1 VRQKSSTRFATRPL
15 VLGTGVSLL
24 VCSGWACANDLDDLY
39 RLARSRDA
47 DLTTAGFQRDAAK
60 EAQPQAIAQL
70 LPHISAGS
78 SAERERLGYDNAR
91 LGPGAIQNCA
101 LSVDATS
108 ERCYA
113 TTRGLSV
120 TLSQTLWNTEAY
132 NLAREA
138 RSQVSAAEATWRGA
152 EENLLLRVAQTYF
165 AILAA
170 SDQLATNRRER
181 EAFGTLLAQAKGRME
196 TGVGPRSDVE
206 QAQAFYDA
214 TEQSVIDAQNLLDDA
229 HLALTQIVGS
239 HRDDLAPLR
248 ENFPLVSPE
257 PASADDWVVAAR
269 QDNFDVR
276 AAMFKVEAAARDIW
290 AQRGKSLP
298 TLSLTGSSSRLWQD
312 DPLGGNQRL
321 DTLSINLNW
330 PLFQSGA
337 VASAVR
343 QSRALYR
350 EAESQLDAVQRL
362 TERQTRAAFRDVVSG
377 IARITAARR
386 AVESGRNAVEA
397 SRRNV
402 EFGTG
407 TEFDLLNAQNNYY
420 AAQRAYDQVRYD
432 YLTSLLTLKQ
442 QAGRLTEPD
451 LVEVD
456 ALLVVRP

>member
-1 VRQKSSTRFATRPL
+1 MRGIYRAL
-15 VLGTGVSLL
+15 LL
-24 VCSGWACANDLDDLY
+24 VCSCGMAYANDLDDLY

-47 DLTTAGFQRDAAK
+47 DLTTASFQRDAAL
-60 EAQPQAIAQL
+60 EARPQAVAQL
-70 LPHISAGS
+70 LPHISAGG
-78 SAERERLGYDNAR
+78 SAERERLGYNNAR
-91 LGPGAIQNCA
+91 LGPGFVPNCA
-101 LSVDATS
+101 PDIDAS
-108 ERCYA
+108 GERCYA
-113 TTRGLSV
+113 NTRGLNV
-120 TLSQTLWNTEAY
+120 TLTQTLWSTEAY

-138 RSQVSAAEATWRGA
+138 SSQVAAAEATWQGA
-152 EENLLLRVAQTYF
+152 EQNSLLRVAQAYF

-181 EAFGTLLAQAKGRME
+181 EAFATLLAQAKGRMQ

-229 HLALTQIVGS
+229 NLLMTQIVGS
-239 HRDDLAPLR
+239 HKGDLAPLR
-248 ENFPLVSPE
+248 GDFPLATPE
-257 PASADDWVVAAR
+257 PASAEEWVAAAR
-269 QDNFDVR
+269 RDNFDVR
-276 AAMFKVEAAARDIW
+276 AAISKVEAASRDIW

-298 TLSLTGSSSRLWQD
+298 TVYLTGTSSRSWQD
-312 DPLGGNQRL
+312 DLLGGNQRV
-321 DTLSINLNW
+321 DTVGINLSW
-330 PLFQSGA
+330 PLFQGGA
-337 VASAVR
+337 AASAVR
-343 QSRALYR
+343 QSRALYH
-350 EAESQLDAVQRL
+350 EAESQLDAIQRETERL
-362 TERQTRAAFRDVVSG
+362 TRASFRGVVSG

-386 AVESGRNAVEA
+386 AVASGRDAVEA

-451 LVEVD
+451 LVQVD
-456 ALLVVRP
+456 ALLVDHP